1 MSEDEIPSLD
11 GIADKQQ
18 TSSTSSSSTNSS
30 TGVEPLPEGAA
41 DFVFTALKQFGEDFT
56 LAAFDSDDVSELSE
70 DEIEYFGFEEGTTYS
85 IESIFG
91 YDIER
96 DYVGNPTCSDG
107 NTLDEQPDV
116 ATSDIDRHAKVSL
129 GHRLNG
135 YHADRIVNEYG
146 EDAYIR
152 VGIGSEDH
160 EDVTD
165 ARSKAKHIRIKITE
179 SEATAVER
187 RARAMFNAEEVDFS
201 AADRD
206 QVIEADSFDVL
217 EQEEQEVPA
226 DD

>member
-1 MSEDEIPSLD
+1 MTNGEIPSLD

-18 TSSTSSSSTNSS
+18 TSSSSSSSTNSS
-30 TGVEPLPEGAA
+30 TGVEPLPEGAVE
-41 DFVFTALKQFGEDFT
+41 FIFTAFDKFGEDIT
-56 LAAFDSDDVSELSE
+56 LPAFDGEDVTEFSE
-70 DEIEYFGFEEGTTYS
+70 DAREYFGFEEGTTYS
-85 IESIFG
+85 IESLFD

-96 DYVGNPTCSDG
+96 EYVGNPTCSDG

-135 YHADRIVNEYG
+135 YHADKIVNEYG
-146 EDAYIR
+146 ENSYIR

-179 SEATAVER
+179 SKATAIER
-187 RARAMFNAEEVDFS
+187 RARAMFNAEEVEFS

-217 EQEEQEVPA
+217 EEEEEEIPA